1 MTTTIPA
8 AHGFEASEWGKLGAT
23 RPPPAEHAH
32 ALEFTGSGSEYFR
45 IWIVN
50 LLLTLGTLGLYHPW
64 AKVRKLR
71 YFYGNTRLAGHAF
84 DFHGEP
90 KRMLRGY
97 LLVGAL
103 FALYAFAGQIS
114 PVAGLVALAI
124 VAVIWPALLR
134 ASLRFRLAQTS
145 WRGLRFHFAGTTADA
160 YKALAPVFGLAIV
173 GALAAWVFMPMP
185 DDAMTPAAPRPAP
198 GFDASFLFAL
208 LPLALMLCLLPYVF
222 WRIKRYQHDHYQFAS
237 VRTRFTAGP
246 GSFYKLGLKAFG
258 LVMLCGLVGGVAAA
272 LVGGGAA
279 AAGAPGF
286 AVVAGALSVVAVY
299 GVMLFVIQPYV
310 VSRLQNLVWPRTESR
325 TVGFSSTLR
334 FGPLA
339 RLMAVN
345 WILIVLTLGLYWPFA
360 AVKLARARLQSV
372 EVLARGDLDALVA
385 RGTGTMRDA
394 SGDAAADLFGID
406 LGL

>member
-1 MTTTIPA
+1 MS
-8 AHGFEASEWGKLGAT
+8 FEASDWDKLRAT
-23 RPPPAEHAH
+23 RPPPQEQAH
-32 ALEFTGSGSEYFR
+32 PLEFTGSGSEYFR

-50 LLLTLGTLGLYHPW
+50 LLLTLVTLGLYHPW

-90 KRMLRGY
+90 MRMLRGY

-114 PVAGLVALAI
+114 PVAGLVALVI
-124 VAVIWPALLR
+124 VAAIWPALLR

-145 WRGLRFHFAGTTADA
+145 WRGLRFQFNGDTAGA
-160 YKALAPVFGLAIV
+160 YKALLPGFVAVILM
-173 GALAAWVFMPMP
+173 LAASVAMVP
-185 DDAMTPAAPRPAP
+185 DAEVAAAAPRAKLPPPPAWALAL
-198 GFDASFLFAL
+198 FFTSFAL
-208 LPLALMLCLLPYVF
+208 LLAAMPYTFWLL
-222 WRIKRYQHDHYQFAS
+222 KRYQHDNYQYAS
-237 VRTRFTAGP
+237 VRTRFTAGA

-258 LVMLCGLVGGVAAA
+258 LLLLCA
-272 LVGGGAA
+272 LVGGAA
-279 AAGAPGF
+279 AALFGGGLVASGARGF
-286 AVVAGALSVVAVY
+286 AAFVAGLLGVVAVY
-299 GVMLFVIQPYV
+299 GVMLFVVQPYV
-310 VSRLQNLVWPRTESR
+310 VSRFQNLVWPRTESR
-325 TVGFSSTLR
+325 TIGFASALR

-360 AVKLARARLQSV
+360 AVALARARLQAV

-385 RGTGTMRDA
+385 RGSATMRDA
-394 SGDAAADLFGID
+394 SGDAAADLFGVD

>member
-1 MTTTIPA
+1 MTTTST
-8 AHGFEASEWGKLGAT
+8 HTFEASDWEKLRAT
-23 RPPPAEHAH
+23 RPPPAEQAYP
-32 ALEFTGSGSEYFR
+32 LEFTGSGSEYFR

-50 LLLTLGTLGLYHPW
+50 LLLTLVTVGLYHPW

-90 KRMLRGY
+90 LRMLRGY

-114 PVAGLVALAI
+114 PLAGLVALAI
-124 VAVIWPALLR
+124 VAAIWPALMR

-160 YKALAPVFGLAIV
+160 YRALAPILCLFVV
-173 GALAAWVFMPMP
+173 TALAAWVFMPMP
-185 DDAMTPAAPRPAP
+185 DEAIPPAAPRPAP
-198 GFDASFLFAL
+198 GFDASFLFTL
-208 LPLALMLCLLPYVF
+208 LPLLLTLALLPYVF
-222 WRIKRYQHDHYQFAS
+222 WRIKRFQQDNYQYAS

-246 GSFYKLGLKAFG
+246 GSFYMLGLKAFG
-258 LVMLCGLVGGVAAA
+258 VMLLCVAAGAVVAAA
-272 LVGGGAA
+272 VGSAFVVLYGFMVGTLAA
-279 AAGAPGF
+279 Y
-286 AVVAGALSVVAVY
+286 V
-299 GVMLFVIQPYV
+299 VMLFLIQPYV

-325 TVGFSSTLR
+325 TVGFASSLR

-339 RLMAVN
+339 RLMALN

-360 AVKLARARLQSV
+360 AVALARARLQAV
-372 EVLARGDLDALVA
+372 EVLARDDLDALVA

-394 SGDAAADLFGID
+394 SGDAAADLFGVD

>member
-1 MTTTIPA
+1 MTTTSN
-8 AHGFEASEWGKLGAT
+8 HTFEASDWDKLRAT
-23 RPPPAEHAH
+23 RPPPAEQAH
-32 ALEFTGSGSEYFR
+32 AIEFTGSGSEYFR

-50 LLLTLGTLGLYHPW
+50 LLLTLVTAGLYHPW

-90 KRMLRGY
+90 MRMLRGY

-114 PVAGLVALAI
+114 PVAGLVALVI
-124 VAVIWPALLR
+124 VAAIWPALLR
-134 ASLRFRLAQTS
+134 ASMRFRLAQTS
-145 WRGLRFHFAGTTADA
+145 WRGLRFQFNGDTAGA
-160 YKALAPVFGLAIV
+160 YKALLPGFVAVILMIAASVAMVSDAEVAAAAPRAKLPPPPTW
-173 GALAAWVFMPMP
+173 ALAAF
-185 DDAMTPAAPRPAP
+185 
-198 GFDASFLFAL
+198 FASFAL
-208 LPLALMLCLLPYVF
+208 LFASMPFTFWLL
-222 WRIKRYQHDHYQFAS
+222 KRYQHDNYQFAS

-258 LVMLCGLVGGVAAA
+258 LMLLCA
-272 LVGGGAA
+272 LVGGAA
-279 AAGAPGF
+279 AALLGGGAIASGSRGF
-286 AVVAGALSVVAVY
+286 AVLAGFLGVLAVY
-299 GVMLFVIQPYV
+299 GVTLFVVQPYV
-310 VSRLQNLVWPRTESR
+310 VSRLQNLIWPRTESR
-325 TVGFSSTLR
+325 TIGFSSALR

-339 RLMAVN
+339 RLTAVN

-360 AVKLARARLQSV
+360 AVAMARARLQAV

-394 SGDAAADLFGID
+394 SGDAAADLFGVD